1 MTCPVSPF
9 TSSLFSLIRHGNLKA
24 TGNRSHGR
32 LLVLCPGFIS
42 MSAEVFKSSQTHKPN
57 PQMNVCDHFPIVKLL
72 YQQLIYKSDTYADI
86 CLDILQASW
95 DSCPPVLLVDL
106 SFKFRTLMD
115 LHNGQTTLD
124 LHGHENSSH
133 APVGVHSNAFF
144 HWEIIVS
151 WDQTFCKYLSVLME
165 FSPGEDSHA

>member
-1 MTCPVSPF
+1 MVIWRQLATDHMAGSWFYALVSYQCQ
-9 TSSLFSLIRHGNLKA
+9 LKCLKA
-24 TGNRSHGR
+24 AR
-32 LLVLCPGFIS
+32 LIS
-42 MSAEVFKSSQTHKPN
+42 RIPKWMF
-57 PQMNVCDHFPIVKLL
+57 VCDHFPIVKLL
-72 YQQLIYKSDTYADI
+72 HQQLIYKSDTYADI

-106 SFKFRTLMD
+106 FFKFRTLMD